1 MMTGCQWCF
10 NHVTHS
16 KDAARN
22 SVNNQDNQEIP
33 DFHKKTTDHPWK
45 GSARV

>member
-1 MMTGCQWCF
+1 MTGCQQWF

-16 KDAARN
+16 EDAARN

-33 DFHKKTTDHPWK
+33 DFCKKTTDHPWK